1 MKTDSIQ
8 SSDSNSIRTGGEKNR
23 KKTRAPGFIVCGQFI
38 RYSFW
43 QWVIRLSGSRENAE
57 RFFLRASEA
66 KAKDIVGWIRGGI
79 GRNGYCWNA
88 CLLETT
94 NPGAAREWIE
104 NMFKRGPTQARAL
117 IAQALRDMADGIEGG
132 KA

>member
-8 SSDSNSIRTGGEKNR
+8 SSNSDSIGAGGKKKLQKN
-23 KKTRAPGFIVCGQFI
+23 RAPGFIVNGQFI

-57 RFFLRASEA
+57 RFFLRAVEA
-66 KAKDIVGWIRGGI
+66 KAKDVVGWIKDGI

-104 NMFKRGPTQARAL
+104 NLFKHGPTQARAL
-117 IAQALRDMADGIEGG
+117 IAQALRDMAKEIEG
-132 KA
+132 